1 MTSSSP
7 TENTGYQKFGSTLY
21 QAFVEFPVSAATIPR
36 QQQNLNYSAMK
47 HAAKNNIDTPAADQE
62 AAGESDYVL
71 DPALVRL
78 CQEAGTVSQ
87 QLAEKPDLAP
97 GNVWK
102 ELYSRSERSL
112 RSGRDIRDIGKGFL
126 AEGELEKARQSGN
139 WGSNE
144 PSDLFLRV
152 SEKYCIFIIFIFI
165 R

>member
-1 MTSSSP
+1 MTSSSSP

-21 QAFVEFPVSAATIPR
+21 QAFVEFPVSAVTIQR
-36 QQQNLNYSAMK
+36 QQQQYLNMK
-47 HAAKNNIDTPAADQE
+47 HNAKHNINTPAADQE

-78 CQEAGTVSQ
+78 CQETETVSSR
-87 QLAEKPDLAP
+87 LAGEPDVAP
-97 GNVWK
+97 GNAWK

-112 RSGRDIRDIGKGFL
+112 RSSRDIRDIGKGYL
-126 AEGELEKARQSGN
+126 KEGEVEKARESGK
-139 WGSNE
+139 WGLNE

-152 SEKYCIFIIFIFI
+152 